1 MGTGR
6 VCEGRGGA
14 GRPGADCVAI
24 CCLLSAEA
32 CTWQEFRCGDGACVP
47 RTWRCDR
54 EKDCIDG
61 SDELHCSSGE
71 WDGEREEAGWGGVGQ

>member
-32 CTWQEFRCGDGACVP
+32 CTWQEFRCGDEGVCVRGGAG
-47 RTWRCDR
+47 RGRAAR
-54 EKDCIDG
+54 G
-61 SDELHCSSGE
+61 
-71 WDGEREEAGWGGVGQ
+71 